1 MSPAEIRLEVH
12 LDLWSNLLSKLSES
26 GLTSLEMAI
35 VAERLRRLE
44 GKA

>member
-1 MSPAEIRLEVH
+1 MRPGELRVEVNV
-12 LDLWSNLLSKLSES
+12 DLWENLLSKLSES

-35 VAERLRRLE
+35 VAERLRRLG